1 MKKKRENEGDVKLML
16 KKKLD
21 VKDVTVTYDGNPV
34 IEDISVNLIEG
45 EIVSILGTSG
55 VGKTTLFNVIAG
67 LITPDKGTV
76 NLDDEDITGKSGKI
90 SYMLQKDLLLPF
102 KTIIDNVSLPL
113 ILKGEK
119 RKNAR
124 EKANKYFKQFGLEGM
139 ENRYPKELSGG
150 MKQRAAFLRTYM
162 FSNEIAL
169 LDEPFSALDAIT
181 KHKMHTWYLDIVRK
195 LNISI
200 LFITHDIDEAVLIS
214 DRIYII
220 SGKPGKI
227 VKEIKVDI
235 DKAISN
241 EEVSMSEKFLNHK
254 KEIMKFLIK

>member
-139 ENRYPKELSGG
+139 ENRYPK
-150 MKQRAAFLRTYM
+150 
-162 FSNEIAL
+162 
-169 LDEPFSALDAIT
+169 
-181 KHKMHTWYLDIVRK
+181 
-195 LNISI
+195 
-200 LFITHDIDEAVLIS
+200 
-214 DRIYII
+214 
-220 SGKPGKI
+220 
-227 VKEIKVDI
+227 
-235 DKAISN
+235 
-241 EEVSMSEKFLNHK
+241 
-254 KEIMKFLIK
+254 

>member
-124 EKANKYFKQFGLEGM
+124 EKANK
-139 ENRYPKELSGG
+139 
-150 MKQRAAFLRTYM
+150 
-162 FSNEIAL
+162 
-169 LDEPFSALDAIT
+169 
-181 KHKMHTWYLDIVRK
+181 
-195 LNISI
+195 
-200 LFITHDIDEAVLIS
+200 
-214 DRIYII
+214 
-220 SGKPGKI
+220 
-227 VKEIKVDI
+227 
-235 DKAISN
+235 
-241 EEVSMSEKFLNHK
+241 
-254 KEIMKFLIK
+254 

>member
-102 KTIIDNVSLPL
+102 KTKIDNVSLPL
-113 ILKGEK
+113 ILKK
-119 RKNAR
+119 KKKKNAR

-139 ENRYPKELSGG
+139 ENRYPK
-150 MKQRAAFLRTYM
+150 
-162 FSNEIAL
+162 
-169 LDEPFSALDAIT
+169 
-181 KHKMHTWYLDIVRK
+181 
-195 LNISI
+195 
-200 LFITHDIDEAVLIS
+200 
-214 DRIYII
+214 
-220 SGKPGKI
+220 
-227 VKEIKVDI
+227 
-235 DKAISN
+235 
-241 EEVSMSEKFLNHK
+241 
-254 KEIMKFLIK
+254 

>member
-113 ILKGEK
+113 ILKK
-119 RKNAR
+119 KKKKNAR

-139 ENRYPKELSGG
+139 ENRYPK
-150 MKQRAAFLRTYM
+150 
-162 FSNEIAL
+162 
-169 LDEPFSALDAIT
+169 
-181 KHKMHTWYLDIVRK
+181 
-195 LNISI
+195 
-200 LFITHDIDEAVLIS
+200 
-214 DRIYII
+214 
-220 SGKPGKI
+220 
-227 VKEIKVDI
+227 
-235 DKAISN
+235 
-241 EEVSMSEKFLNHK
+241 
-254 KEIMKFLIK
+254 

>member
-150 MKQRAAFLRTYM
+150 MRQRAAFLRTYM

-241 EEVSMSEKFLNHK
+241 EEVFMSEKFLNHK

>member
-150 MKQRAAFLRTYM
+150 MRQRAAFFYM
-162 FSNEIAL
+162 RSRRRGRL
-169 LDEPFSALDAIT
+169 MWS
-181 KHKMHTWYLDIVRK
+181 
-195 LNISI
+195 
-200 LFITHDIDEAVLIS
+200 
-214 DRIYII
+214 
-220 SGKPGKI
+220 
-227 VKEIKVDI
+227 
-235 DKAISN
+235 
-241 EEVSMSEKFLNHK
+241 
-254 KEIMKFLIK
+254 